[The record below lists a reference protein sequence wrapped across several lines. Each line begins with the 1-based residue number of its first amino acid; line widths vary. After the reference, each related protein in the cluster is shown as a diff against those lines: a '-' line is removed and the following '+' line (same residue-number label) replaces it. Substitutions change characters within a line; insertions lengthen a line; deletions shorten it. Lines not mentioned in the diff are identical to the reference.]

1 LKWFRCVKSGEKGDC
16 MPYPLSL
23 LQQGKQQQTPQLTQR
38 LMMTPQMQQ
47 AIELLQA
54 PIMELTQKIE
64 REMEGNPVLEYL
76 EEEEEVSEEP
86 QEAEDLEE
94 ISFDE
99 GQFDI
104 LRQLDEEFRDH
115 FAESEGYQPKRSQ
128 EEDKLKVF
136 LENSIEQKP
145 SLFEHLMQQAR
156 EESFSPREMEIAEVI
171 FGHLDNQGYLKT
183 PVGEISQ
190 YFHFSEGEIAPVL
203 EKIRQFDPPGVAARD
218 LCDVLKAQLIYKGKK
233 ESLAYAIVDGYFD
246 DLLHNRLPQIQK
258 GLKASM
264 EDIREAIHG
273 EIAHLNLHPCSHY
286 NVEETPVMIPDISL
300 QLENDALL
308 SVVNDG
314 DLQPLRLNRKYLR
327 MLDDPTVA
335 EETKRFIKTKVLSA
349 KWLLKNIDQRGDT
362 LHRIAEWIA
371 KEQRAFFLAPDGKLK
386 PKTMKALAED
396 LELHESTVARAV
408 ANKVIDTP
416 RGIFPVRFFFSN
428 AYTDQQGEDISS
440 KTVKQLL
447 KKLIDEEDKKK
458 PLSDEALSQAIE
470 RRGIHCARRTVAKYR
485 QELNFGTAQQRRN
498 Y

>member
-1 LKWFRCVKSGEKGDC
+1 

-23 LQQGKQQQTPQLTQR
+23 LQQSKLQQTPQLTQR

-76 EEEEEVSEEP
+76 EEEGEISEEP
-86 QEAEDLEE
+86 QEPEDPQE
-94 ISFDE
+94 ISFDDD
-99 GQFDI
+99 QFDI

-115 FAESEGYQPKRSQ
+115 FAQSEGYQPKRSQ

-145 SLFEHLMQQAR
+145 SLFDHLMQQAR
-156 EESFSPREMEIAEVI
+156 EESFTPEELEIAEVV
-171 FGHLDNQGYLKT
+171 FGHLDSQGYLKT
-183 PVGEISQ
+183 PVAEIVQ
-190 YFHFSEGEIAPVL
+190 HFHFPAAQIEEVI
-203 EKIRQFDPPGVAARD
+203 EKIRRFDPPGVASRD
-218 LCDVLKAQLIYKGKK
+218 LRDVLKAQLIQKGRKD
-233 ESLAYAIVDGYFD
+233 SLAFAIVDGYFD

-264 EDIREAIHG
+264 EDVRLAIHG
-273 EIAHLNLHPCSHY
+273 EIAHLNLHPCAHY
-286 NVEETPVMIPDISL
+286 NVVDTPVMIPDISL
-300 QLENDALL
+300 QLENDTLL

-314 DLQPLRLNRKYLR
+314 DMQPLRLNRKYLR
-327 MLDDPTVA
+327 MLDDPTVPD
-335 EETKRFIKTKVLSA
+335 ETKRFIKTKILSA
-349 KWLLKNIDQRGDT
+349 KWLLKNIDQRGNT
-362 LHRIAEWIA
+362 LQRIAEWIS

-386 PKTMKALAED
+386 PKTMKSLAED

-416 RGIFPVRFFFSN
+416 RGIFPIRFFFSN
-428 AYTDQQGEDISS
+428 AYTDQQGEDVSS

-447 KKLIDEEDKKK
+447 KKMIDEEDKKK

-470 RRGIHCARRTVAKYR
+470 RRGVHCARRTVAKYR
-485 QELNFGTAQQRRN
+485 QELNLGNAQQRRT